1 MFRAGIAGATG
12 YTGYELVQLIH
23 RHPQM
28 QVAWLTSENSAGG
41 KFSDVHAVPW
51 PYPLISLEDAMQ
63 QTGEVDVV
71 FLCLPH
77 AASIEPVKAFQAT
90 GVRVIDLSADF
101 RLIDP
106 AIYTRWYK
114 TPHTAPEL
122 LSQFVYGLSEVYRE
136 QIVGATLIANPG
148 CYPTSVNLG
157 LYPLAKA
164 GWLGEKVIIDSK
176 SGVSGAGRKVALM
189 YNFVEA
195 HDNLTPYNIGHR
207 HRHIAEM
214 EQVLN
219 NVRVDRGPSRF
230 IFSPHLLPV
239 NRGMLS
245 TMYVTVPQGV
255 TEAEV
260 RELFTEAYTN
270 EPFIH
275 LLPAGQIASLRHT
288 TNTNRCAISITPVD
302 PAQPD
307 GTDYIIVTTIDNLL
321 KGASGQ
327 AIQNFNI
334 AVGLEE
340 TLGLL

>member
-23 RHPQM
+23 RHPHM

-41 KFSDVHAVPW
+41 KFADVHAVPW
-51 PYPLISLEDAMQ
+51 PYPLISLEEAMQ
-63 QTGEVDVV
+63 RTGEVDVV

-101 RLIDP
+101 RLIEP

-136 QIVGATLIANPG
+136 QIAGATLIANPG

-219 NVRVDRGPSRF
+219 NVRVDRSPLQF

-255 TEAEV
+255 TETEV

-275 LLPAGQIASLRHT
+275 LLPAGQMASLRHT

-302 PAQPD
+302 PDQTD

>member
-23 RHPQM
+23 RHPHM
-28 QVAWLTSENSAGG
+28 QVSWLTSENSAGG

-51 PYPLISLEDAMQ
+51 PYPLISLEEAMQ
-63 QTGEVDVV
+63 RTGEVDVV

-245 TMYVTVPQGV
+245 TMYVNVPQGV
-255 TEAEV
+255 TETEV

-275 LLPAGQIASLRHT
+275 LLPAGQMASLRHT